1 MSKITGASVFIP
13 EGSAAATDVAGSSQ
27 IWTKSDTP
35 SSLYHTDDAGNDYRL
50 GGSTLG
56 TEIDLTSATT
66 FTGIPAGVNWIDV
79 SFRDVSTDGTGDW
92 PAVQLGIA
100 SGIVTSGYAMTNT
113 YIAPSISLANHTD
126 AFRCGR
132 SMGAGTLTNGIIFL
146 RHMSGNM
153 WVMMGMN
160 NDVGNTQIHFG
171 VGKLTLGGTC
181 TQLKIDPDGNTF
193 DDGDANI
200 LYG

>member
-1 MSKITGASVFIP
+1 MTKVTNTGIFIP
-13 EGSAAATDVAGSSQ
+13 EGSDDAADVTGSSQ
-27 IWTKSDTP
+27 IWTKSDAP
-35 SSLYHTDDAGNDYRL
+35 SSLYHTDDAGNKYRL

-79 SFRDVSTDGTGDW
+79 SFRDVSTGGTGDW
-92 PAVQLGIA
+92 PAIQLGTA
-100 SGIVTSGYAMTNT
+100 SGIVTSGYAVTNT

-132 SMGAGTLTNGIIFL
+132 SMGAATLTNGIIFL
-146 RHMSGNM
+146 RHMSGNN
-153 WVMMGMN
+153 WVMMGMG
-160 NDVGNTQIHFG
+160 NDVTNTQIHFG
-171 VGKLTLGGTC
+171 AGKLALGGTC
-181 TQLKIDPDGNTF
+181 TQLKIDPDGTTF
-193 DDGDANI
+193 DDGEANI